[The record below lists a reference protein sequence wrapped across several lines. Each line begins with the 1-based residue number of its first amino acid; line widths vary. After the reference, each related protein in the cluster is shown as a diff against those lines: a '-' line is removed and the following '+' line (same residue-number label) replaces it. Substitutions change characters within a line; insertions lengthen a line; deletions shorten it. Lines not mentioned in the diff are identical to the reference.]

1 MFARRRLPC
10 SDMACGLL
18 TVPICRHYN
27 KSMFAMR
34 LAHGTHVPTPDEVH
48 VRLSLAYLLTHA
60 MRPAHGTRLPT
71 TDTAPISRRLLCSH
85 GLRLAHGTR
94 LPTLRKRSR
103 SPPCSHAVCLAHGP
117 IYRHACS
124 VIGFFCDSFQITK
137 CHVMSPVQI
146 GATCNGNLM
155 QLNLLKNYKIKR
167 IIIKLGKFYYYTA
180 CHAVLTVV

>member
-1 MFARRRLPC
+1 MCPHYTKCMFARRRLPC

-103 SPPCSHAVCLAHGP
+103 SPPCSHTVCLAHGHLP
-117 IYRHACS
+117 TCMFGHRVLLRLVPNY
-124 VIGFFCDSFQITK
+124 Q
-137 CHVMSPVQI
+137 MS
-146 GATCNGNLM
+146 CNESCPDWGDM
-155 QLNLLKNYKIKR
+155 QWQS
-167 IIIKLGKFYYYTA
+167 
-180 CHAVLTVV
+180 HAVESA